1 MRRCRCAVRM
11 GNRGRASGE
20 QVVDLPSGTV
30 TLLFTDIEGST
41 SLIYRLGDHYA
52 AVLEAQRRLVRTAV
66 EQYHG
71 GEVDTQGD
79 SFFIVFSRA
88 ADAAAAAIEIQ
99 RALAVHASLSEAG
112 ARLRMG
118 LHTGEPRST
127 SAGYVGLDV
136 HRAARLC
143 AAGHGGQVLLS
154 DATRVLVESTL
165 PPSVSLRDLGEYH
178 LKDIQRPE
186 RIFQLVIEG
195 LPDTFPPL
203 RTLNAYPNNLPVQTT
218 TLIGRA
224 WEMA

>member
-1 MRRCRCAVRM
+1 
-11 GNRGRASGE
+11 
-20 QVVDLPSGTV
+20 
-30 TLLFTDIEGST
+30 
-41 SLIYRLGDHYA
+41 
-52 AVLEAQRRLVRTAV
+52 
-66 EQYHG
+66 HG

-118 LHTGEPRST
+118 LPTREPRST
-127 SAGYVGLDV
+127 SAGDVGLDV
-136 HRAARLC
+136 PRAARLC
-143 AAGHGGQVLLS
+143 AAGQGGQVLLS
-154 DATRVLVESTL
+154 DARRVLVESPL
-165 PPSVSLRDLGEYH
+165 PPAVSLRDLGEYR

-186 RIFQLVIEG
+186 RVFQLVIEG

-224 WEMA
+224 WEMAEITSLLLRDDVRLLTLTGPGGIGKTRLAVEVAQRLPEGSQRAGAFTQPAPPAEPVRG